1 MQLLK
6 NESLANRVLI
16 GLLAA
21 LVLLLGAWAWNRL
34 TATPAAPPALA
45 DHFAETARRADAA
58 SDRVLA
64 DLQTRLSTN
73 PNDWP
78 AYTQLG
84 LIYLQ
89 KARETADPT
98 YYQKAEQALNII
110 LAREPGDYAALG
122 ALGELALARHDF
134 TQALELG
141 ERARSLNPR
150 RAYAYGVIADAQ
162 IELGR
167 YEEAVAT
174 VQQMVDLRPDLSSYS
189 RIAYLRELH
198 GDLEGA
204 IEAMQWALSAGG
216 PTLENTLWTQ
226 VQLGHLYFNTGRLDQ
241 AEAEYRRALERDPN
255 YVHALA
261 GLARNAAA
269 RGDLAQAIQLYTR
282 VTERMPLAEYVI
294 ALGEVYTL
302 AGQPQKAQQQDDLV
316 RAIDRL
322 YQANG
327 VNTDL
332 EMALFLAERGR
343 PDGDITEAVTR
354 ARQAYL
360 ERPTVFAAEVLA
372 WALHR
377 AGDDLAAAPYAQ
389 ESLKL
394 GSQDALRLF
403 RAGLI
408 DYRLGRLA
416 EARQKLEAAL
426 ALNPH
431 FSLRYAEVARQTLAQ
446 IPATP

>member
-21 LVLLLGAWAWNRL
+21 LALLLGAWMWSRL

-45 DHFAETARRADAA
+45 DYFGETASRAAA
-58 SDRVLA
+58 SSDRLIT
-64 DLQTRLSTN
+64 DLQAQLTAN

-84 LIYLQ
+84 LAYLQ
-89 KARETADPT
+89 KARETADPS
-98 YYQKAEQALNII
+98 YYQKAEQALNTV
-110 LAREPGDYAALG
+110 LAREPGDYVALG

-134 TQALELG
+134 AHALELG

-167 YEEAVAT
+167 YDEAVAT

-189 RIAYLRELH
+189 RVAYLRELH

-204 IEAMQWALSAGG
+204 IEAMRWALAAGG
-216 PTLENTLWTQ
+216 PALENTLWTQ

-241 AEAEYRRALERDPN
+241 AEVEYRQALEREPS

-261 GLARNAAA
+261 GLARLAAV
-269 RGDLAQAIQLYTR
+269 RGSFAEAIQLYTQ
-282 VTERMPLAEYVI
+282 VTQRMPLAEYVI
-294 ALGEVYTL
+294 ALGDVYTA
-302 AGQPQKAQQQDDLV
+302 AGQAQPAQQQYDLAH
-316 RAIDRL
+316 AIDQL
-322 YQANG
+322 YRANG

-332 EMALFLAERGR
+332 ELALFLAEH
-343 PDGDITEAVTR
+343 GDAAEAVKR
-354 ARQAYL
+354 ARAAYA

-372 WALHR
+372 WALHQV
-377 AGDDLAAAPYAQ
+377 GDDAAALPYAQ
-389 ESLKL
+389 ESVRL
-394 GSQDALRLF
+394 GSKEALRLF

-408 DYRLGRLA
+408 HNNLGRTA
-416 EARQKLEAAL
+416 EAQALLQAAL
-426 ALNPH
+426 DINPH
-431 FSLRYAEVARQTLAQ
+431 FSVRYAETARQTLAQ
-446 IPATP
+446 IASR

>member
-21 LVLLLGAWAWNRL
+21 LALLLGAWMWSRL

-45 DHFAETARRADAA
+45 DYFGETASRAAA
-58 SDRVLA
+58 SSDRLIT
-64 DLQTRLSTN
+64 DLQTQLTAN

-84 LIYLQ
+84 LAYLQ
-89 KARETADPT
+89 KARETADPS
-98 YYQKAEQALNII
+98 YYQKAEQALNTV
-110 LAREPGDYAALG
+110 LAREPGDYVALG

-134 TQALELG
+134 AHALELG

-167 YEEAVAT
+167 YDEAVAT

-189 RIAYLRELH
+189 RVAYLRELH

-204 IEAMQWALSAGG
+204 IEAMQWALAAGG
-216 PTLENTLWTQ
+216 PALENTLWTQ

-241 AEAEYRRALERDPN
+241 AEVEYRQALEREPS

-261 GLARNAAA
+261 GLARLAAV
-269 RGDLAQAIQLYTR
+269 RGSFAEAIQLYTQ
-282 VTERMPLAEYVI
+282 VTQRMPLAEYVI
-294 ALGEVYTL
+294 ALGDVYTA
-302 AGQPQKAQQQDDLV
+302 AGQAQPAQQQYDLAH
-316 RAIDRL
+316 AIDQL
-322 YQANG
+322 YRANG

-332 EMALFLAERGR
+332 ELALFLAEH
-343 PDGDITEAVTR
+343 GDAAEAVKR
-354 ARQAYL
+354 ARAAYA

-372 WALHR
+372 WALHQV
-377 AGDDLAAAPYAQ
+377 GDDAAALPYAQ
-389 ESLKL
+389 ESVRL
-394 GSQDALRLF
+394 GSKEALRLF

-408 DYRLGRLA
+408 HNNLGRTA
-416 EARQKLEAAL
+416 EAQALLQAAL
-426 ALNPH
+426 DINPH
-431 FSLRYAEVARQTLAQ
+431 FSVRYAETARQTLAQ
-446 IPATP
+446 IASR

>member
-21 LVLLLGAWAWNRL
+21 LALLLGAWMWSRL

-45 DHFAETARRADAA
+45 DYFGETASRAAA
-58 SDRVLA
+58 SSDRLIT
-64 DLQTRLSTN
+64 DLQAQLTAN

-84 LIYLQ
+84 LAYLQ
-89 KARETADPT
+89 KARETADPS
-98 YYQKAEQALNII
+98 YYQKAEQALNTV
-110 LAREPGDYAALG
+110 LAREPGDYVALG

-134 TQALELG
+134 AHALELG

-167 YEEAVAT
+167 YDEAVAT

-189 RIAYLRELH
+189 RVAYLRELH

-204 IEAMQWALSAGG
+204 IEAMQWALAAGG
-216 PTLENTLWTQ
+216 PALENTLWTQ

-241 AEAEYRRALERDPN
+241 AEVEYRQALEREPS

-261 GLARNAAA
+261 GLARLAAV
-269 RGDLAQAIQLYTR
+269 RGSFAEAIQLYTQ
-282 VTERMPLAEYVI
+282 VTQRMPLAEYVI
-294 ALGEVYTL
+294 ALGDVYTA
-302 AGQPQKAQQQDDLV
+302 AGQAQPAQQQYDLAH
-316 RAIDRL
+316 AIDQL
-322 YQANG
+322 YRANG

-332 EMALFLAERGR
+332 ELALFLAEH
-343 PDGDITEAVTR
+343 GDAAEAVKR
-354 ARQAYL
+354 ARAAYA

-372 WALHR
+372 WALHQV
-377 AGDDLAAAPYAQ
+377 GDDAAALPYAQ
-389 ESLKL
+389 ESVRL
-394 GSQDALRLF
+394 GSKEALRLF

-408 DYRLGRLA
+408 HNNLGRTA
-416 EARQKLEAAL
+416 EAQALLQAAL
-426 ALNPH
+426 DINPH
-431 FSLRYAEVARQTLAQ
+431 FSVRYAETARQTLAQ
-446 IPATP
+446 IASR

>member
-21 LVLLLGAWAWNRL
+21 LALMLGAWTWHRL
-34 TATPAAPPALA
+34 TAPPAAPPAMA
-45 DHFAETARRADAA
+45 DYFGETARRAATA
-58 SDRVLA
+58 SDRLLT
-64 DLQTRLSTN
+64 DLQARLAAN

-84 LIYLQ
+84 LAYLQ
-89 KARETADPT
+89 KARETADPS
-98 YYQKAEQALNII
+98 YYQKAEQALNTL
-110 LAREPGDYAALG
+110 LAREPGDYVALG

-134 TQALELG
+134 ARALELG
-141 ERARSLNPR
+141 ERARGLNPR

-162 IELGR
+162 VELGR

-189 RIAYLRELH
+189 RVAYLRELH
-198 GDLEGA
+198 GDMDGA

-216 PTLENTLWTQ
+216 PALENTLWTQ

-241 AEAEYRRALERDPN
+241 AEAEYRRALEREPN

-261 GLARNAAA
+261 GLARLAAA
-269 RGDLAQAIQLYTR
+269 RGDLAQAIQLYTT

-294 ALGEVYTL
+294 TLGQVYTA
-302 AGQPQKAQQQDDLV
+302 AGQLEKAQQQYDLA
-316 RAIDRL
+316 RAIDQL
-322 YQANG
+322 YRASG

-332 EMALFLAERGR
+332 ELALFLAEH
-343 PDGDITEAVTR
+343 GDAAGAVTR
-354 ARQAYL
+354 ARAAYA

-372 WALHR
+372 WALHQ
-377 AGDDLAAAPYAQ
+377 AGDDAAALPYARA
-389 ESLKL
+389 SLKL

-403 RAGLI
+403 RAGMI
-408 DYRLGRLA
+408 EYRLGHLA
-416 EARQKLEAAL
+416 EAQEKLRAAL
-426 ALNPH
+426 DINPY
-431 FSLRYAEVARQTLAQ
+431 FSLRYAEVARQTLAHLT
-446 IPATP
+446 ASLRTP